1 MRYTIEKYVNK
12 SIPEEIKTLIETKKN
27 LNILLDNIM
36 ENFVVLSSDEILEA
50 YKEQEDLFDYNIIPL
65 ASLDDDFL
73 CLYYQNNN
81 ISIIYWSTERAFE
94 LKEMAIFELYSSWEE
109 FVKECITNKPPI

>member
-50 YKEQEDLFDYNIIPL
+50 YNEQEDLFDYNIIPL

-73 CLYYQNNN
+73 CLYYRNNN

-109 FVKECITNKPPI
+109 FVKECITN